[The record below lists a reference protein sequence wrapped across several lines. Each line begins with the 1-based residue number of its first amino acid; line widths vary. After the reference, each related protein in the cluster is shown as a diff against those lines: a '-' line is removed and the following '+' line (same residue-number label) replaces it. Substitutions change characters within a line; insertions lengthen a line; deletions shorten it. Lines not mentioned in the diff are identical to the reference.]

1 MIRSGGSYMSCSAK
15 GKRSEFK
22 NEFHGSRPLDARDPA
37 LHAAIECV
45 TNSAAA
51 LHAHAE
57 FHPSSAF

>member
-1 MIRSGGSYMSCSAK
+1 MYIFIHYGYVGTL
-15 GKRSEFK
+15 EFQ
-22 NEFHGSRPLDARDPA
+22 NEFHGSRQLDARDPA